1 MSIPVGWCEGDR
13 FPSLLAAPIGGVST
27 GEITMAAV
35 TLLEW
40 DSEFF
45 GFPIAKTSL
54 QNEISDVS
62 LLRDAIVATGCRLC
76 YIYAE
81 DVAGN
86 ATAIAMGAKLVDR
99 RTLLR
104 RALSPKDGRKTGV
117 CDGDIAIPSDLPR
130 LRELALQSAQFS
142 RFRTDPAMPT
152 DAWVRLYER
161 WADNSL
167 AGTMADAVLVVRVA
181 GEVVGMLTVG
191 CRDGAGTIGLF
202 AVDQTARGRG
212 FGTALLDRGSAWFSE
227 QGCTTAS
234 VVTQGDNLAAQR
246 LYERAGYAI
255 AEVTD
260 VYHLWLASKGDLE

>member
-1 MSIPVGWCEGDR
+1 
-13 FPSLLAAPIGGVST
+13 
-27 GEITMAAV
+27 MAAV

-40 DSEFF
+40 DSDFF
-45 GFPIAKTSL
+45 GFPIAKVSL
-54 QNEISDVS
+54 QNEIVGASV
-62 LLRDAIVATGCRLC
+62 LRDKIVATGCRLC

-86 ATAIAMGAKLVDR
+86 ATAAALGAKLVDR

-104 RALSPKDGRKTGV
+104 RALPSSVGDKTIV
-117 CDGDIAIPSDLPR
+117 CDGDIATLSDLPR
-130 LRELALQSAQFS
+130 LRALSLQSAQFS

-167 AGTMADAVLVVRVA
+167 AGTMADAVLVARFA

-191 CRDGAGTIGLF
+191 CREGAGTIGLF
-202 AVDQTARGRG
+202 AVDEAVRGRG
-212 FGTALLDRGSAWFSE
+212 LGTALLDRGSAWFSE

-246 LYERAGYAI
+246 LYERAGYDI
-255 AEVTD
+255 IEVTD
-260 VYHLWLASKGDLE
+260 VYHLWLASRGGLE